1 MTGIVCYKVYV
12 IIWGQ
17 EPRVSDKEGG
27 GETEGGT
34 EMGKK
39 ELEQW
44 ELEKYKWWEQN
55 HLKEAVW
62 RR

>member
-1 MTGIVCYKVYV
+1 
-12 IIWGQ
+12 
-17 EPRVSDKEGG
+17 VSDKEGG